1 MSSKTYSPILW
12 VVLTLIIALMACNLP
27 SSDNQSSTV
36 DALAQSIS
44 LTATA
49 AGSGE
54 VSPEDAL
61 KTAEAKATADSFA
74 SAATKSAG
82 EVHLSEAEAATATA
96 IAPILDELHKYGV
109 EPESGEVAW
118 IHPPLTVEVEGY
130 QQSKFQNYFIGTIAR
145 DFVMSSDITWNTQYG
160 TSGCGF
166 VLRSDGNEDEPSN
179 YMVMITRF
187 AEGHVAFM
195 IVSKGEM
202 GGLRD
207 MYIPDFDKKFDIN
220 NDSTNNLT
228 VVGRANIL
236 TIYTNGKLIGEI
248 DTTEPP
254 PKPSMPSEP
263 IRPEG
268 TLSGP
273 IQNEYDRQMEQYKKE
288 IEEIQQNFQMN
299 MSFFE
304 EKETDFR
311 EGFVSMG
318 AMNESGKTTCQ
329 FNNTWLFLI
338 HSAETPSPETTP

>member
-1 MSSKTYSPILW
+1 MSSKTISPIVW
-12 VVLTLIIALMACNLP
+12 VVFTLIVALMACNTP
-27 SSDNQSSTV
+27 STDNQSSTV
-36 DALAQSIS
+36 EALAQSIS

-54 VSPEDAL
+54 LSPDDTL
-61 KTAEAKATADSFA
+61 KTAEAKATADSLA
-74 SAATKSAG
+74 AAATQSAG
-82 EVHLSEAEAATATA
+82 DVHLSEAEAATATA
-96 IAPILDELHKYGV
+96 IAPIIDELPTYGV
-109 EPESGEVAW
+109 EPEAGEVAW
-118 IHPPLTVEVEGY
+118 IHPPLTIEVEGY
-130 QQSKFQNYFIGTIAR
+130 QQSKFQNYFIGTVAR

-166 VLRSDGNEDEPSN
+166 VIRSDGNEDEPSN
-179 YMVMITRF
+179 YIVIITRF
-187 AEGHVAFM
+187 ADGHVAFM

-207 MYIPDFDKKFDIN
+207 MYIPDFDKKFDDN

-236 TIYTNGKLIGEI
+236 TIYTNGKLIAEI
-248 DTTEPP
+248 DTTKPP
-254 PKPSMPSEP
+254 PKPSMPSQP
-263 IRPEG
+263 IKPEG
-268 TLSGP
+268 TVAGP
-273 IQNEYDRQMEQYKKE
+273 ALDEYNRQMEQYEKE
-288 IEEIQQNFQMN
+288 MEEMQENFQMN

-338 HSAETPSPETTP
+338 HSLETPSPETTP